1 MRWNVVISGQEIAK
15 TMRGL
20 LYYHVPFWGR
30 EGLIVS
36 LSALFGPL
44 ALLWIFTRILPP
56 WLDRAT
62 PAGH

>member
-1 MRWNVVISGQEIAK
+1 
-15 TMRGL
+15 MRGL